1 MILPAGITI
10 NAVPAAPKPNTIWN
24 NQNWYSVNSC
34 YKTVYFNK
42 DPFYPMSSQPIKL
55 EEELQIEPGVDLHE
69 EEVCTTED
77 ESEDADLPD
86 TDIHQIEHA
95 TSPEEVQNVETP
107 DNIEPLAKI
116 STKEESPTVSSILGA
131 NSPQVKV
138 IVERM
143 QECYASSILLHD
155 NLTAVTRGQP
165 PTPEKKLPTA
175 KFLTK
180 KKNKR
185 MWKFTK
191 KRVQNERMPLKAHNN
206 DQNKLNLRSRML
218 QLFLRHKSK
227 NGSKVDLE
235 RLLGKHAN
243 GKRRCKA
250 DKKKNIELLK
260 ELMKFCRTH
269 VASAK
274 TRVPPVPSQVSFLIS
289 ILRFW

>member
-1 MILPAGITI
+1 
-10 NAVPAAPKPNTIWN
+10 
-24 NQNWYSVNSC
+24 
-34 YKTVYFNK
+34 
-42 DPFYPMSSQPIKL
+42 MSSQPIKL

-77 ESEDADLPD
+77 ESEDVNLPNND
-86 TDIHQIEHA
+86 NQIEDV
-95 TSPEEVQNVETP
+95 TSPEEVQKVETP

-116 STKEESPTVSSILGA
+116 STIKESSTVSPMLLGA
-131 NSPQVKV
+131 NPPQVKV

-143 QECYASSILLHD
+143 QECYANPILLHD
-155 NLTAVTRGQP
+155 NLTAVTRDQP
-165 PTPEKKLPTA
+165 PTPERKLPTG

-180 KKNKR
+180 KTNKK

-191 KRVQNERMPLKAHNN
+191 KRMQNERMPLKSHNN
-206 DQNKLNLRSRML
+206 DQNKLNLRSRVL

-235 RLLGKHAN
+235 RLLGKHEN
-243 GKRRCKA
+243 GKRRSKA

-269 VASAK
+269 VTSAK
-274 TRVPPVPSQVSFLIS
+274 TRVPPVPSQVSWFSSLYFAFLV
-289 ILRFW
+289 ILFYNFRTQLPEYILGKFEVSHKCVYDKKTSTFLWDTQ